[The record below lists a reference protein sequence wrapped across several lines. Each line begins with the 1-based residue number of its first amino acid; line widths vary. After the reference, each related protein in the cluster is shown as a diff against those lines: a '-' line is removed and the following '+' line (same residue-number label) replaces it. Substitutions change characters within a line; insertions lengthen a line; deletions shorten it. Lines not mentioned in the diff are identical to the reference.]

1 MKKIII
7 SAALLFGF
15 LSILGCQQEDLDI
28 MSEQFFAEHDYE
40 TEDGV
45 KYCEEF
51 SKGGWFGASI
61 HPCVE
66 QISYPPQI
74 SNHDDTQFDPNS
86 YTPAVNNSGSLAGKW
101 MQLNDDK
108 SPIKRQIC
116 EFSATQ
122 TPDFYRVSCAK
133 ESASESWREYE
144 EFTYDATTQEAFFY
158 EEKDIPIRNDRNP
171 GTFSKRLTASVSG
184 MNLLQLSE
192 QRDYAYGDGTSKSE
206 TKYIYSFVRLAA
218 NMADPIGMLT
228 VERKDYENNL
238 ILMEQYPIVT
248 FEEVLGDGWTFKGE
262 NGEVLARLPA
272 LHLVKIPPDILGYY
286 QGISYGHFRNFQYA
300 LTKLA
305 DYEDYFPGVA
315 DALFEFL
322 PMPSGDYR
330 RPYSDP
336 SKYEL
341 RLRQFDVLQHD
352 AQGLE
357 IDFLVSRRYAER
369 FKLDKTVGKI
379 QLQY

>member
-1 MKKIII
+1 MKKIIV

-40 TEDGV
+40 TEEGV
-45 KYCEEF
+45 KYCVEILKSF
-51 SKGGWFGASI
+51 SQR
-61 HPCVE
+61 PCVE
-66 QISYPPQI
+66 QVSYPPQI
-74 SNHDDTQFDPNS
+74 SNHDDTQFDPNT

-101 MQLNDDK
+101 MQLNDDS
-108 SPIKRQIC
+108 SPVKRQIC

-122 TPDFYRVSCAK
+122 TPDFYRVRCAK
-133 ESASESWREYE
+133 ESAIESWREYE
-144 EFTYDATTQEAFFY
+144 EFTYDATTQAAFFY

-171 GTFSKRLTASVSG
+171 GTYSKRLTASVSD

-192 QRDYAYGDGTSKSE
+192 QRDYAYDDGTSKSE
-206 TKYIYSFVRLAA
+206 TKYIYSFVRLAT

-228 VERKDYENNL
+228 VERRDFENNL
-238 ILMEQYPIVT
+238 MLAEQYPIVS

-272 LHLVKIPPDILGYY
+272 LHLVKIRSDIVGYY
-286 QGISYGHFRNFQYA
+286 QGVSYGYFTIFDH
-300 LTKLA
+300 
-305 DYEDYFPGVA
+305 EDYFPGAA
-315 DALFEFL
+315 DALFDFL
-322 PMPSGDYR
+322 PLPSGDYR
-330 RPYSDP
+330 RLYSDP